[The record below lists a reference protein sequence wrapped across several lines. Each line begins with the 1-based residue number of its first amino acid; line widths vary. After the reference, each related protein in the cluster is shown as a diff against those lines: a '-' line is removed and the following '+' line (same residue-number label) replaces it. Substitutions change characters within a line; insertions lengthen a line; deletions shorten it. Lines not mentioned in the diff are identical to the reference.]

1 MGTKRHSTATFDT
14 LRNFNRICLDKSIG
28 SEAVDKRKL
37 MALSLAAVDFVFLFC
52 AVFPVYAPSYEARE
66 RPAYALQQLSI
77 YGAIIVLLGYS
88 QPSFLRESHLSFLGR
103 VSRHSWWRVSPPS
116 WGESAVLLCGSHLS
130 CCPLCAT
137 PRLVIPS
144 QPLPRSS

>member
-1 MGTKRHSTATFDT
+1 MPGAFSVKPIRGWGQESMA
-14 LRNFNRICLDKSIG
+14 KSRG
-28 SEAVDKRKL
+28 SPGLWTIA
-37 MALSLAAVDFVFLFC
+37 SLASPLAAPSVLTVAPLLGTIASSASPLAVPSVDFVFLFC
-52 AVFPVYAPSYEARE
+52 AVFPAYAPSYEARE

-88 QPSFLRESHLSFLGR
+88 QSSFLVESQPSFLRE
-103 VSRHSWWRVSPPS
+103 
-116 WGESAVLLCGSHLS
+116 SHLS